1 MCAPRLC
8 CRHEPVSGPTLDYR
22 SNHFKRIQSFGVSVT
37 FILSLSS
44 HWQFFLTITNRRFVF
59 LTGAGYTILK
69 KQKREKTEKKVKKS
83 FIRLSGQCLTYSCSM
98 RRQNLLKTITKHLT
112 CILNW
117 VHHQKSSWIKQLFIQ
132 LKKKLRQ
139 QQERDKL

>member
-69 KQKREKTEKKVKKS
+69 KQKREKTEKKVIQVFVANCTYEKFHLPFGAMFNVFMFDAKTKFTKNDNKTFNVYSKLSSSPKK
-83 FIRLSGQCLTYSCSM
+83 
-98 RRQNLLKTITKHLT
+98 
-112 CILNW
+112 
-117 VHHQKSSWIKQLFIQ
+117 
-132 LKKKLRQ
+132 
-139 QQERDKL
+139 